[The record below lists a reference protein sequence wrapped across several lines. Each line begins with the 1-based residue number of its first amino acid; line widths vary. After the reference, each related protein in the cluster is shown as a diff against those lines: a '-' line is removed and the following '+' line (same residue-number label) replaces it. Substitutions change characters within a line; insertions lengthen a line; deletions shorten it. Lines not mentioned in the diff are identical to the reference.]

1 MDMNIEIV
9 RLLKSL
15 RSDVYDGC
23 ARDSIVD
30 RINTIIELIQSDWDG
45 EDEE

>member
-15 RSDVYDGC
+15 RSDVYDGY

-30 RINTIIELIQSDWDG
+30 KINTIIDLVQSDVDG